1 MHAQTGRFIAFVFL
15 VGVMA
20 IRAESDTTTRKP
32 NILVIL
38 ADDLGY
44 AELGCY
50 GQQKIR
56 TPHLDRLASQGQRWT
71 RFYSGAP
78 VCAPSRNVLLTGR
91 HTGGCAVPEL
101 KRVDYSET
109 PDNLKGDS
117 PLPAGTRTLAVA
129 LKEAGYRTAAFGKW
143 GMGEY
148 VSTGAPDKQGFDEFY
163 GYTDHRMCHTFYPPF
178 LWRNG
183 VKEPLNDPGIPGHVK
198 QPEGEV
204 RAETYRG
211 QQHASEKIVAGVT
224 EYLDRVKPGDA
235 PFFLYYAPLEP
246 HVAMQPPQEW
256 VDRYP
261 AEWDTAPYRG
271 DRGYVPHP
279 RPRAGYAAM
288 ISFLDD
294 QVGRVLAKLE
304 EKGLARDTLVI
315 FTSDNG
321 TTHDVGGVDHAFFN
335 SVAGL
340 NGLKGSL
347 YEGGIRVPT
356 IMRWPGQIP
365 AGAVVEQPAYSADLM
380 PSLCALTGAKAGEPY
395 GDNILPVLLGEKARL
410 DQRRPMVWTG
420 GGYGGQVAV
429 QIGDLKVIRRNL
441 SPGSKAPVLD
451 WEVYDLAN
459 DPRETTDLA
468 RERRE
473 VIDQAIAVL
482 RAEYTVAP
490 GFPALSIFAPE
501 TRNDG
506 GAERPGLD
514 VFRRLDK
521 DKDRILSYDEWI
533 ESPKARTTKGD
544 RHSIFKALDVD
555 ANGTLSE
562 NEFCAQWKT

>member
-20 IRAESDTTTRKP
+20 IHAESAATTRKP

-183 VKEPLNDPGIPGHVK
+183 VKEPLNNPGIPGHVK

-224 EYLDRVKPGDA
+224 EFLDRVKPGDA

-321 TTHDVGGVDHAFFN
+321 PLNEGGGKAEFFDSNGPLQGFKRSMHD
-335 SVAGL
+335 
-340 NGLKGSL
+340 
-347 YEGGIRVPT
+347 GGIRVPFIAWGAGVPSGAT
-356 IMRWPGQIP
+356 TNAVTAFWDFLPTAAEL
-365 AGAVVEQPAYSADLM
+365 AGAKAPTGIDGVSIAALLRGAPAPEARPTLYWEFHEGGFNQAIRDGKWKAVRRNFGVVELFDLSADL
-380 PSLCALTGAKAGEPY
+380 SESS
-395 GDNILPVLLGEKARL
+395 D
-410 DQRRPMVWTG
+410 
-420 GGYGGQVAV
+420 
-429 QIGDLKVIRRNL
+429 
-441 SPGSKAPVLD
+441 
-451 WEVYDLAN
+451 
-459 DPRETTDLA
+459 
-468 RERRE
+468 
-473 VIDQAIAVL
+473 IA
-482 RAEYTVAP
+482 AEYP
-490 GFPALSIFAPE
+490 GVTEQMRSMLDSSRSDSADFP
-501 TRNDG
+501 
-506 GAERPGLD
+506 
-514 VFRRLDK
+514 VRRK
-521 DKDRILSYDEWI
+521 
-533 ESPKARTTKGD
+533 
-544 RHSIFKALDVD
+544 
-555 ANGTLSE
+555 
-562 NEFCAQWKT
+562 